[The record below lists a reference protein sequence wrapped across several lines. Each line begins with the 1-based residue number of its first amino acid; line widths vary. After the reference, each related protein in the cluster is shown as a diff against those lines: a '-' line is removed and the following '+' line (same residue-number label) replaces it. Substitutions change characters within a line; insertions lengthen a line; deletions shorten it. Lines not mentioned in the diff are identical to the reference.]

1 MLKAANLRPFHKCF
15 RNKGIAEKNIA
26 DSTYKQEEHNE
37 VMQFEKLCLNVC
49 PFRRLSP
56 NRSLVISLNLK
67 GLYIY
72 IKALLGTGWPIFNT
86 AVFKDNKDL
95 TLQGLESEK
104 DGNLYLYL
112 FISVYLMADEKG

>member
-1 MLKAANLRPFHKCF
+1 MLKAANLRPFYKCF

-56 NRSLVISLNLK
+56 DRSLVISLNLK

-72 IKALLGTGWPIFNT
+72 ILKHCWELVDQFLIQQFSKITKI
-86 AVFKDNKDL
+86 
-95 TLQGLESEK
+95 
-104 DGNLYLYL
+104 
-112 FISVYLMADEKG
+112 